1 MKFYNNSA
9 HNAVPLPAYHSSHLP
24 SHITGMSEPDIVGQL
39 IVKSGDH
46 ADKKTAAV
54 VRQRHSFCVSF
65 FSPTTVEPGGNFRQ

>member
-46 ADKKTAAV
+46 ADKKK
-54 VRQRHSFCVSF
+54 QQ
-65 FSPTTVEPGGNFRQ
+65 P